1 MHEQRD
7 ESSSRAG
14 GRPTLAVAAAIAAV
28 AALTL
33 LFAAA
38 GAWPAPD
45 VNEAVYLTKA
55 RHFADPAWGQG
66 DFFLETP
73 DAHGGFYLVFGPLAA
88 ALPLDTVAWLGRWLG
103 WLALAAGFAHAVL
116 PLTDRRPPPAGAGR
130 ALPSAAEGAR
140 ARGLWATADA
150 RTWAVVVLAG
160 ALFSLALRHTT
171 MAGEWVIGGC
181 EAKVFAW
188 ACVLAGIGEIARS
201 RWAGGVFAM
210 GAGTALHVLVGGWG
224 LLALVG
230 AWLLGWLGGAAP
242 ERATVGWKAAALI
255 VCGLALVAWGVV
267 PALGLSAGAAA
278 ADRAAAVRI
287 YVVERL
293 HHHLLP
299 RSFPE
304 PLVSRHMLAILAW
317 WLLARLVPPTP
328 ARSRVTALVLAA
340 LGISLTGWAISWA
353 EPLARDPVL
362 ALLRYYWFRL
372 ADVIV
377 PFALAVTAAL
387 VVGDAATCRRLLPLP
402 AWVLRTALML
412 GLVGD
417 VVAESAHWPLPGR
430 TGLVPRADSKVDGPA
445 WIDICGWV
453 RDHAP
458 ADACFLTPRGAVSF
472 TWRTG
477 RREVVSWK
485 NSPQDVAA
493 LLEWRRRIVDC
504 YSASGSLTTMERSTA
519 ALGAVRMREVADRY
533 GAGFAIVPADIV
545 GLADLPF
552 PVLHRNTGY
561 VVLDLNA
568 AP

>member
-1 MHEQRD
+1 MHEERD
-7 ESSSRAG
+7 APPFRSG
-14 GRPTLAVAAAIAAV
+14 GRPARAFAAV
-28 AALTL
+28 AAVTL

-38 GAWPAPD
+38 GAWPVPD

-55 RHFADPAWGQG
+55 RHHADPAWGRG

-73 DAHGGFYLVFGPLAA
+73 DAHGGFYIVFGPLAA
-88 ALPLDTVAWLGRWLG
+88 AFPLDTVAWLGRWLG
-103 WLALAAGFAHAVL
+103 WLAVAAGFAHAVL
-116 PLTDRRPPPAGAGR
+116 PLTARGPRTSAP
-130 ALPSAAEGAR
+130 PSAASS
-140 ARGLWATADA
+140 ARGAAPSDAWATAHA
-150 RTWAVVVLAG
+150 RDWATVVLAG

-171 MAGEWVIGGC
+171 MSGEWVIGGC

-188 ACVLAGIGEIARS
+188 ACVLAGVGEVARG

-224 LLALVG
+224 LVALVG
-230 AWLLGWLGGAAP
+230 AWLLDWLGGRSG
-242 ERATVGWKAAALI
+242 RAEHDRTGGGWTSAAL
-255 VCGLALVAWGVV
+255 VAAGLALVASGVV
-267 PALGLSAGAAA
+267 PALGLSAGASA
-278 ADRAAAVRI
+278 ADRAAAVRT

-299 RSFPE
+299 RSFAE
-304 PLVSRHMLAILAW
+304 PLVSRHVLAILAW
-317 WLLARLVPPTP
+317 WLLARLVPFTP
-328 ARSRVTALVLAA
+328 ARGRVTGLVLAA
-340 LGISLTGWAISWA
+340 LGISAAGWAISWA
-353 EPLARDPVL
+353 EPLAPVPVL
-362 ALLRYYWFRL
+362 VLLRYYFFRL
-372 ADVIV
+372 ADVVV
-377 PFALAVTAAL
+377 PFALAVSAAL
-387 VVGDAATCRRLLPLP
+387 VVGDADTCHRLLPLP
-402 AWVLRTALML
+402 AWVLRGALVL
-412 GLVGD
+412 GLAGD

-430 TGLVPRADSKVDGPA
+430 TGLVPRADSKVDAPA

-458 ADACFLTPRGAVSF
+458 ADACFLTPRGAASF

-504 YSASGSLTTMERSTA
+504 YSASGSLANMERSTA
-519 ALGAVRMREVADRY
+519 ALGAARMRDVADRY
-533 GAGFAIVPADIV
+533 GVSFAIVPADLV

-561 VVLDLNA
+561 VVLDLTA